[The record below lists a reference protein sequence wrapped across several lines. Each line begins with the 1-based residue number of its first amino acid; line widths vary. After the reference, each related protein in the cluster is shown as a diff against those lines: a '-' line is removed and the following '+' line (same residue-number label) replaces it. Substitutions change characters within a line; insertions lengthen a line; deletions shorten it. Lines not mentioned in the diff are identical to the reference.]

1 MGAPHGGLATEALMT
16 LVKGKASESLIEDL
30 QPGSP
35 SLKTLTFRFAEIAQ
49 DVRIL
54 SIYERLPT
62 KSAIEV

>member
-30 QPGSP
+30 KPSSP
-35 SLKTLTFRFAEIAQ
+35 SLNSLANRFARIAH

-54 SIYERLPT
+54 SIYERRPT